1 MKLGKRLVKAFCNKI
16 DINIAGILGIVMT
29 AVWFGNRGGRGSDWG
44 RCTNFTKEQGRARI
58 KENHTQNLLDQSV
71 FVALPYL
78 ARYLPGNNAY
88 RRAIPW

>member
-44 RCTNFTKEQGRARI
+44 RCTNSTKEQGRARI
-58 KENHTQNLLDQSV
+58 IIIIIIIIITI
-71 FVALPYL
+71 
-78 ARYLPGNNAY
+78 PGTCWIN
-88 RRAIPW
+88 RSLV